1 VGFKAQETEFNPPT
15 QADIDASI
23 AKYGR
28 DIYNDFDLDAPVFNS
43 HHVEIIDDLV
53 EKCPVAH
60 SQVGEG
66 YYLVAQNKL
75 VREVGQNWRTYSAAK
90 GYMPN
95 RPEGLPYLYP
105 EESDP
110 PLHTAW
116 RTALN
121 PFMGPAVIK
130 DYEAT
135 IRADA
140 NALIDAFIDK
150 GECDYVTE
158 FAALL
163 PGWAF
168 FKNVLGVPID
178 DLDRL
183 VDGVEDGTFNL
194 DPEVRAAKFG
204 YVFQYL
210 GDYLEKRSKEP
221 PRGDMVDMIAAGVT
235 YEGGE
240 DSSWADRV
248 SVLVDMTFGGI
259 ATTTYVMA
267 SGIHWLANNPDARKL
282 LISDM
287 DTYMPR
293 AIEEF
298 ARVYAPVVA
307 LGRTCTKDV
316 EIGGREL
323 KEGDFIM
330 MLYAGASR
338 DPRVVE
344 DPKKIDITRETVLHS
359 AFGVGIHRCIGSN
372 LARLELRAAFEEFL
386 KRIPDYK
393 VKEGGEP
400 QYVSGFL
407 RSMRHVTLEW

>member
-1 VGFKAQETEFNPPT
+1 MGFKAQETEFHPPS
-15 QADIDASI
+15 QADIDESI

-28 DIYNDFDLDAPVFNS
+28 DIYNDFDLDAPVFNT

-53 EKCPVAH
+53 ERCPVAH
-60 SQVGEG
+60 STVGEG

-75 VREVGQNWRTYSAAK
+75 VREVGQNWRTFSAAK

-95 RPEGLPYLYP
+95 RPDGLPYLYP

-121 PFMGPAVIK
+121 PFMGPAAIK
-130 DYEAT
+130 EYEAT

-140 NALIDAFIDK
+140 NALIDRFIDK
-150 GECDYVTE
+150 RECEFVSE

-235 YEGGE
+235 YEGGAE
-240 DSSWADRV
+240 STWADRV

-267 SGIHWLANNPDARKL
+267 SGMHWLAENPEARKVL
-282 LISDM
+282 MSDP

-316 EIGGREL
+316 EIGGRQL

-338 DPRVVE
+338 DPRVVDE
-344 DPKKIDITRETVLHS
+344 PKKIDITRETVLHS

-372 LARLELRAAFEEFL
+372 LARLELRATFDEFL
-386 KRIPDYK
+386 KRIPDYT
-393 VKEGGEP
+393 VKPGGEP
-400 QYVSGFL
+400 TYVSGFL
-407 RSMRHVTLEW
+407 RSMRSVTFEW

>member
-1 VGFKAQETEFNPPT
+1 MGFKAQETAYHRPS
-15 QADIDASI
+15 QADIDESI

-28 DIYNDFDLDAPVFNS
+28 DIYNDFDLDDPVFNDK
-43 HHVEIIDDLV
+43 HVEIVDDLV
-53 EKCPVAH
+53 EKCPIAH
-60 SQVGEG
+60 SKVGKG

-75 VREVGQNWRTYSAAK
+75 VREVGQNWRTFSAAG

-95 RPEGLPYLYP
+95 RPDGLPYLYP
-105 EESDP
+105 EECDP

-116 RTALN
+116 RTSLN
-121 PFMGPAVIK
+121 PFMGPAAVK
-130 DYEAT
+130 EFDAT

-140 NALIDAFIDK
+140 NTLIDGFIDK
-150 GECDYVTE
+150 GECE
-158 FAALL
+158 FVSQLAALL

-221 PRGDMVDMIAAGVT
+221 PRGDMIDMIAAGVK
-235 YEGGE
+235 YEDGS
-240 DSSWADRV
+240 DAPWADRV

-267 SGIHWLANNPDARKL
+267 SGMHWLAQNPDARKIL
-282 LISDM
+282 LSDP

-298 ARVYAPVVA
+298 ARVFAPVVA

-316 EIGGREL
+316 EIGGQQL

-330 MLYAGASR
+330 MMYAGASR

-344 DPKKIDITRETVLHS
+344 EPQRIDITRETVLHS

-372 LARLELRAAFEEFL
+372 LARLELRAVFEEFL
-386 KRIPDYK
+386 KRIPDYT
-393 VKEGGEP
+393 VKPGGEP
-400 QYVSGFL
+400 VYVSGFL
-407 RSMRHVTLEW
+407 RSMRSVTFQW

>member
-1 VGFKAQETEFNPPT
+1 MGFKAQETEFHPPT
-15 QADIDASI
+15 AADIEESI

-28 DIYNDFDLDAPVFNS
+28 DIYNDFDLDAPVFNEK
-43 HHVEIIDDLV
+43 HVEIIDDLV
-53 EKCPVAH
+53 ERCPVAH

-75 VREVGQNWRTYSAAK
+75 VREVGQNWRTFSAAK

-95 RPEGLPYLYP
+95 RPDGLPYLYP

-121 PFMGPAVIK
+121 PFMGPSTIAP
-130 DYEAT
+130 YEAT

-140 NALIDAFIDK
+140 NTLIDRFIDR
-150 GECDYVTE
+150 GECEFVSE

-183 VDGVEDGTFNL
+183 VDGVEDGTFNP
-194 DPEVRAAKFG
+194 DPEVRGQKFG
-204 YVFQYL
+204 FVFQYL
-210 GDYLEKRSKEP
+210 GDYLKQRSQEP
-221 PRGDMVDMIAAGVT
+221 PRGDMVDMIAAGVP
-235 YEGGE
+235 YEDGS
-240 DSSWADRV
+240 DSTWADRV

-267 SGIHWLANNPDARKL
+267 SGMHWLAQNPEARKL
-282 LISDM
+282 LIDDP

-298 ARVYAPVVA
+298 SRVFAPVVA

-316 EIGGREL
+316 EIGGRKL
-323 KEGDFIM
+323 KQGDFIM

-344 DPKKIDITRETVLHS
+344 DPKRIDITRETVLHS

-372 LARLELRAAFEEFL
+372 LARLELRATFEEFL
-386 KRIPDYK
+386 RRIPDYT
-393 VKEGGEP
+393 VKPGGEP
-400 QYVSGFL
+400 TYVSGFL
-407 RSMRHVTLEW
+407 RSMRSVTFQW

>member
-1 VGFKAQETEFNPPT
+1 MGFKAQETEFHAPT
-15 QADIDASI
+15 QADIEESI

-28 DIYNDFDLDAPVFNS
+28 DIYNDFDLDAPVFNDK
-43 HHVEIIDDLV
+43 HVEIIDDLV

-60 SQVGEG
+60 SKVGEG

-75 VREVGQNWRTYSAAK
+75 VREVGQNWRTFSAAK

-95 RPEGLPYLYP
+95 RPDGLPYLYP

-116 RTALN
+116 RQALN
-121 PFMGPAVIK
+121 PFMGPATIK
-130 DYEAT
+130 EYEAT
-135 IRADA
+135 IRSDA
-140 NALIDAFIDK
+140 NALIDRFIDK
-150 GECDYVTE
+150 GECEFVSE

-183 VDGVEDGTFNL
+183 VDGVEDGTFNP

-210 GDYLEKRSKEP
+210 GDYLEKRSKEE

-235 YEGGE
+235 YEDGTE
-240 DSSWADRV
+240 SAWADRV

-267 SGIHWLANNPDARKL
+267 SGMHYLAENPEARKIL
-282 LISDM
+282 LSDP

-316 EIGGREL
+316 EIGGRQL

-344 DPKKIDITRETVLHS
+344 DPKTIDITRETVLHS

-372 LARLELRAAFEEFL
+372 LARLELRATFEEFL
-386 KRIPDYK
+386 RRIPEYK
-393 VKEGGEP
+393 VKPGGEP
-400 QYVSGFL
+400 TYVSGFL
-407 RSMRHVTLEW
+407 RSMRSVTFEW

>member
-1 VGFKAQETEFNPPT
+1 MGFKAQETEYHPPT

-28 DIYNDFDLDAPVFNS
+28 DIYNDFDLDAACFNDQHS
-43 HHVEIIDDLV
+43 DIIDDLV

-60 SQVGEG
+60 STVGEG

-75 VREVGQNWRTYSAAK
+75 VREVGQNWRTFSAAK

-116 RTALN
+116 RQALN
-121 PFMGPAVIK
+121 PFMGPATIRE
-130 DYEAT
+130 YEAT

-140 NALIDAFIDK
+140 NELIDRFIER

-178 DLDRL
+178 DLDKL

-194 DPEVRAAKFG
+194 DPEVRGAKFG
-204 YVFQYL
+204 FVFQYL
-210 GDYLEKRSKEP
+210 GEYLEKRSKEE

-235 YEGGE
+235 YEGGAE
-240 DSSWADRV
+240 STWADRV

-267 SGIHWLANNPDARKL
+267 SGIHWLAQNPEARKVL
-282 LISDM
+282 LSDM

-372 LARLELRAAFEEFL
+372 LARLELRASFEEFL
-386 KRIPDYK
+386 RRIPDYS
-393 VKEGGEP
+393 VKPGGEP
-400 QYVSGFL
+400 VYVSGFL
-407 RSMRHVTLEW
+407 RSMRHVTLQW